1 MDRKKIV
8 IGNSS
13 LGLVFKVLSM
23 GIVYLTIPYLLKYLG
38 TDNYGIWVTI
48 FSVINIL
55 FFVDAGIGNGLKTRL
70 TEALS
75 KKNNQLAKEYIGTA
89 YGLIFGISILFLA
102 LGYLCIESI
111 SLSDLLQTEGII
123 TEEKLKSLFFVA
135 LLFIVFNFVLSL
147 YKTLFYAIHKAAA
160 IEISVFF
167 YQCIVLLLVLYAI
180 NNLES
185 SLMNIVVFYG
195 VVNIFV
201 SVFFT
206 AIFFWKRKNI
216 IPSFHSFKRSRV
228 KPLMGLSISF
238 FVIQLCMIVIFTS
251 DNLLISNFLGPTEV
265 AKYDVVFKFFQI
277 LITLSII
284 LLNPFWA
291 LFTDAYEKKDFKWIR
306 RMLKKLNYLMLPL
319 ILVVLIVSFLTN
331 DLIDFWV
338 GEEFRASNL
347 LIWLLGIF
355 VLMRLYGAIYMI
367 FLNGIGVVTRQMWLF
382 VFGAVINIPLS
393 FIFAKNMEMGSS
405 GIILGTIV
413 SLLGL
418 TILMPIQVYKILRHD
433 DAH

>member
-23 GIVYLTIPYLLKYLG
+23 GVVYLTIPYLLKYLG

-75 KKNNQLAKEYIGTA
+75 KKNSQLAKEYIGTA

-102 LGYLCIESI
+102 LGYLCIENI
-111 SLSDLLQTEGII
+111 SLSSLLKTEGIV
-123 TEEKLKSLFFVA
+123 TEKELKTLFFAA

-167 YQCIVLLLVLYAI
+167 YQCIVLLLVLYAL

-185 SLMNIVVFYG
+185 SLLNIVIFYG
-195 VVNIFV
+195 GVNIFV

-206 AIFFWKRKNI
+206 IVFFWKRRNI
-216 IPSFHSFKRSRV
+216 IPNFDSFKRSRI

-238 FVIQLCMIVIFTS
+238 FIIQLCMIVIFTS

-265 AKYDVVFKFFQI
+265 AKYDVVFKIFQI

-291 LFTDAYEKKDFKWIR
+291 LFTDAYEKKDFAWIR
-306 RMLKKLNYLMLPL
+306 KMLKKLNYLMVPL
-319 ILVVLIVSFLTN
+319 ILVVLVVSFLTN
-331 DLIDFWV
+331 VIIDFWV

-347 LIWLLGIF
+347 LIWLLGVF
-355 VLMRLYGAIYMI
+355 VIMRLYGAIYMI

-393 FIFAKNMEMGSS
+393 FIFAKSLEMGSS